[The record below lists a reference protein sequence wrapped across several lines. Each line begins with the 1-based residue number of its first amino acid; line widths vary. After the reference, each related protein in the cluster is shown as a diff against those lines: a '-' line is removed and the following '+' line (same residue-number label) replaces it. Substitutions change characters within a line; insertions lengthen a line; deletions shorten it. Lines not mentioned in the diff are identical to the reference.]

1 MRILKEVYGSVLWLY
16 ANNEKV
22 ITNIL
27 DSASRLGVDESRI
40 IFAKHVP
47 VEEHLNRIKM
57 ADLFL
62 DTLPYNAHTT
72 ASEAL
77 RMGVPVITLIGNS
90 FASRVAASIVTAC
103 DMPELITQTQDG
115 YESLAIELAKN
126 QGRFNSIKQK
136 LIENLATSSLLDS
149 QRFTKNLEMAYEE
162 MNARAHSKQEP
173 DHIIVKDLMR

>member
-1 MRILKEVYGSVLWLY
+1 MRILKGVDGSVLLLY

-27 DSASRLGVDESRI
+27 DSASRLWVDESRI

-47 VEEHLNRIKM
+47 VEEHLNRIRM

-77 RMGVPVITLIGNS
+77 RMGVTVITLIGNS
-90 FASRVAASIVTAC
+90 FASMVAASIVTAVN
-103 DMPELITQTQDG
+103 MPELITQTQDE
-115 YESLAIELAKN
+115 YETLAIELAKSR
-126 QGRFNSIKQK
+126 GRFNSIKQK
-136 LIENLATSSLLDS
+136 LIKNLATSSLLNS
-149 QRFTKNLEMAYEE
+149 QRFTKNLELAYEK